1 VTTPLIHSRRGACEF
16 TLSCRTS
23 RFTLTSSF
31 SSSTPRRR
39 GTRFRRPLARSWNTP
54 LARGAYWWRV
64 RPWAKWL
71 NCGSWRPAASGFD
84 RAEQPYKQ
92 EVAGS
97 SPAPP
102 TGKPLLRKR
111 REEPLGGD
119 VRVLRMQGSQLCATL
134 ANTNIVRQSYEGAS
148 MSLRSSLYRSARLLG
163 DVQAVASG
171 NPKRITR
178 RAKNNIVGRALGRSG
193 FWRFLWR

>member
-1 VTTPLIHSRRGACEF
+1 MSDHPSYPLSSRCLRIHAFLSYLSIYAHEF
-16 TLSCRTS
+16 FQLQHAEKTRDALS
-23 RFTLTSSF
+23 
-31 SSSTPRRR
+31 
-39 GTRFRRPLARSWNTP
+39 RPLARSWNTP

-84 RAEQPYKQ
+84 RAERPYKQ
-92 EVAGS
+92 A
-97 SPAPP
+97 
-102 TGKPLLRKR
+102 
-111 REEPLGGD
+111 
-119 VRVLRMQGSQLCATL
+119 
-134 ANTNIVRQSYEGAS
+134 YEGAS

-178 RAKNNIVGRALGRSG
+178 RAKNKIVGRALGRSG
-193 FWRFLWR
+193 FWRHLWR